1 LSRINKKSSN
11 KHTVRIED
19 NGLGFY
25 FILFYFPLFS
35 LIFLLKSRKQK
46 RQSVTW
52 SQKSRAHM
60 TQENN
65 IEDSGKDEVITTY
78 RMHVGLKANI

>member
-1 LSRINKKSSN
+1 MDL
-11 KHTVRIED
+11 V
-19 NGLGFY
+19 
-25 FILFYFPLFS
+25 FILFSFIFLYFLLF
-35 LIFLLKSRKQK
+35 FLLKSRKQK

-65 IEDSGKDEVITTY
+65 IEDSGKDEVITIY